1 MDKNLDRTVKLFQR
15 AQLRQLTPEEQK
27 ELEEL
32 LSDSYLAGVY
42 QDYSKSRNIADKL
55 EEYKQYPTGKA
66 YQEFCVL
73 CAGHKSRH
81 IYRYIVGIAALLV
94 LALGM
99 VFLLYQRQESK
110 VEVAAGMKQTIAP
123 GKPRAILRLMDGS
136 MIPVGKDSVQI
147 EEKNGARVQYANGKI
162 SYQATAGVVE
172 LAYNELIVPRA
183 GECFISL
190 EDGTRVWI
198 NSDSRLKYPVKF
210 TGEERKVYLEGE
222 AYFEVVKDA
231 KPFIVNTT
239 LGDIKVL
246 GTSFNVKAYQEE
258 DKMAATLVS
267 GKICYA
273 GVRTLLVSPGEQVT
287 ALADGS
293 VNKQVVDVEEFVGWK
308 DGVFVFKNQRL
319 EDIMKDL
326 ARWYDVKV
334 FYQQPALKDIE
345 FTGNLKRYDEVNV
358 FMELLRS
365 TNELNYSID
374 GNTIILYQ

>member
-1 MDKNLDRTVKLFQR
+1 MDKNLDKTVKLFQC

-32 LSDSYLAGVY
+32 LSDSYLAEVY
-42 QDYSKSRNIADKL
+42 QDYSNSRNIANKL
-55 EEYKQYPTGKA
+55 EEYKQYPTGEA

-73 CAGHKSRH
+73 CGGHKSRR

-99 VFLLYQRQESK
+99 VFLLYQRKESK
-110 VEVAAGMKQTIAP
+110 VEIAARIKQTIAP

-136 MIPVGKDSVQI
+136 MIQVGKDSVQI

-162 SYQATAGVVE
+162 SYQATSGVVE

-273 GVRTLLVSPGEQVT
+273 GVRTLLVNPGEQVT
-287 ALADGS
+287 ARADGS

-334 FYQQPALKDIE
+334 FYQQPGLKNIE

>member
-1 MDKNLDRTVKLFQR
+1 MDKNLDKTVKLFQR
-15 AQLRQLTPEEQK
+15 AQLRELTLEEQK

-32 LSDSYLAGVY
+32 LCDSYLAEIY
-42 QDYSKSRNIADKL
+42 QDYTKPMNIANKL
-55 EEYKQYPTGKA
+55 EEYKQYPTEEA
-66 YQEFCVL
+66 YQEFCAL
-73 CAGHKSRH
+73 CGGHKSRR

-110 VEVAAGMKQTIAP
+110 VEIAAGIKQSIAP
-123 GKPRAILRLMDGS
+123 GKPRAILRLTDGS
-136 MIPVGKDSVQI
+136 MIQVGKDSVQI

-231 KPFIVNTT
+231 KPFIVNTG

-258 DKMAATLVS
+258 DQMAATLVS

-273 GVRTLLVSPGEQVT
+273 GVRTLLVNPGEQVI

-293 VNKQVVDVEEFVGWK
+293 VNKLVVEVEEFVGWK

-319 EDIMKDL
+319 EDIMNDL

-334 FYQQPALKDIE
+334 IYQQPGLKDIE
-345 FTGNLKRYDEVNV
+345 FTGNLKRYEEVNV